1 MNVLLVDDHA
11 IFRQGVKLIIQSF
24 NSGIKVIE
32 AISTAQCAEL
42 VQQHEV
48 DLILLDLK
56 LSDTSGLDSL
66 IAIKDFVP
74 DIPVIV
80 LSGEDD
86 ILVIHKTIEFG
97 AMGFISKMASHEDLL
112 AAIKRVI
119 SGGVYLPAQMT
130 VYPQNGQQSLDGGEK
145 NDFQGVLE
153 GLSERQREIL
163 YYVLQGK
170 PNKTISTGLDI
181 SESTVKNHI
190 SSILSSL
197 GARNRTEA
205 VYIAARAGV
214 PIERPL
220 P

>member
-130 VYPQNGQQSLDGGEK
+130 VYPQNGQQSPDGGEK